1 MHYIVILYIRGL
13 YCAVSKVSNICAHTH
28 THTHTH
34 THIHTHTHTHTLF
47 MPTRDKVTRRNGSLD
62 YESNDAALCCQML
75 AVPTLMNTSATLL
88 NVYNTQVV
96 VKGAVHQA
104 KGLTYIQQHCRH
116 RQTLIVVL
124 ESTEISTDDVLSKF
138 RGLYPSAQSL
148 KTLVNS
154 PTDIVLSGVR

>member
-1 MHYIVILYIRGL
+1 
-13 YCAVSKVSNICAHTH
+13 
-28 THTHTH
+28 
-34 THIHTHTHTHTLF
+34 
-47 MPTRDKVTRRNGSLD
+47 
-62 YESNDAALCCQML
+62 
-75 AVPTLMNTSATLL
+75 MNTSATLL

-104 KGLTYIQQHCRH
+104 KGLTYIQQHCSH

-148 KTLVNS
+148 KTLINS
-154 PTDIVLSGVR
+154 PTDIELSGVR